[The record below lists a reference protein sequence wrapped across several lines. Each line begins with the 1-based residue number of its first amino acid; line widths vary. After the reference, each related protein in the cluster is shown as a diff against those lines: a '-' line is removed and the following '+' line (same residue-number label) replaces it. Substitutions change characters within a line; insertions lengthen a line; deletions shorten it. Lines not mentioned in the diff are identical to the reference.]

1 MHLAH
6 CKIRA
11 VATMAKVHTL
21 ENRCI
26 SCAGVHVYTGVC
38 MCTCYICT
46 CALLCCAVVN
56 YEVTNKNRILNSP
69 KRAQM

>member
-38 MCTCYICT
+38 MCTCVHMYLCFVV
-46 CALLCCAVVN
+46 LCCS
-56 YEVTNKNRILNSP
+56 EL
-69 KRAQM
+69 